1 MTGAGRDAV
10 DAPEVQVARE
20 QFHHH
25 GRRVAVAHA
34 AALEDERNIVDIHVK
49 LVVIVRHG
57 FSRASPTSSF
67 TFYFCSSG
75 FLRY

>member
-34 AALEDERNIVDIHVK
+34 AALEDERHIGLVDGEVGE
-49 LVVIVRHG
+49 LGGVGHG
-57 FSRASPTSSF
+57 SSF
-67 TFYFCSSG
+67 KGMRKGSP
-75 FLRY
+75 